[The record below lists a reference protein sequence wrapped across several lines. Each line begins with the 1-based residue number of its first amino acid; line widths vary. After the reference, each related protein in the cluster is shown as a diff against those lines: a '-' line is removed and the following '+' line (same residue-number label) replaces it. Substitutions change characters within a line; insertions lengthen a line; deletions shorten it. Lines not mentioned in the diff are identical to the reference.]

1 MNSSLPITDLHCDL
15 LLYLAKA
22 PGANILA
29 TEDIGVTLPYLQ
41 KGKVSHQVLAI
52 FATTGPE
59 SVQLGELQ
67 LQAYQDLLQH
77 PAFFALTESKQLDQP
92 QEDKIGV
99 TLAIENAS
107 ILATE
112 QEPLDTAFRRLD
124 NILAIGKRLFYITIT
139 HHAEN
144 RFGGGN
150 YSTVGLKPDGE
161 VLLDYMAEKDI
172 PVDLS
177 HTSDAM
183 AYDIINYIDKKR
195 YDLAVIASHSNFRIL
210 RDHPRNLPS
219 ELVVEIIKRNGLIG
233 ANFLRLFLDGE
244 QPGSLL
250 EHIRY
255 GLANAPKCMAF
266 GADFFYRPG
275 IPDLE
280 RQPLFFPEYE
290 DAGQYPKILQQLE
303 TLGVTKQELKAL
315 AHGNAQRFIRTFW
328 G

>member
-1 MNSSLPITDLHCDL
+1 MKTNITDLHCDL

-22 PGANILA
+22 PGASILA
-29 TEDIGVTLPYLQ
+29 TEDIGVTLPYLL
-41 KGKVSHQVLAI
+41 KGNVKHQVLAI
-52 FATTGPE
+52 FATTGAE
-59 SVQLGELQ
+59 SVHWGELQ
-67 LQAYQDLLQH
+67 LQAYQDLLQQS
-77 PAFFALTESKQLDQP
+77 PFFALTDSKQLDQP
-92 QEDKIGV
+92 VKDQIGV

-112 QEPLDTAFRRLD
+112 EESLETAFARLD
-124 NILAIGKRLFYITIT
+124 NILNIGKRLFYITIT
-139 HHAEN
+139 HHTEN

-161 VLLDYMAEKDI
+161 ALLDYMAEKDI

-210 RDHPRNLPS
+210 RNHSRNLPS
-219 ELVVEIIKRNGLIG
+219 ELVVEIVNRNGLIG
-233 ANFLRLFLDGE
+233 ANFLRLFLDGD
-244 QPGSLL
+244 QPSSLL

-266 GADFFYRPG
+266 GADFFYRLG
-275 IPDLE
+275 IPAPE

-290 DAGQYPKILQQLE
+290 DAGQYPKILQQLNE
-303 TLGVTKQELKAL
+303 LGVTEQELKAL
-315 AHGNAQRFIRTFW
+315 AHGNAERFIRTFW